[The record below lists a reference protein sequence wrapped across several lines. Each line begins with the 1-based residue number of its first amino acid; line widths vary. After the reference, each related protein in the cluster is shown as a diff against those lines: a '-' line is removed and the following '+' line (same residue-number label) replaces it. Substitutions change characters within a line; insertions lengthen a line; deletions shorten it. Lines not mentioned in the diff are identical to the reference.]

1 MTRHK
6 TRALKKLE
14 TDLQKLELR
23 EVVSNAVR
31 DLATPVIGIE
41 FESSSSPDSLGTSRA
56 KICLIADPYQVSG
69 CYHYL
74 LKSGILVMT
83 TFSCIH
89 QI

>member
-56 KICLIADPYQVSG
+56 GGLRTCLNHKDGQMWGRPTLPYLR
-69 CYHYL
+69 Y
-74 LKSGILVMT
+74 KST
-83 TFSCIH
+83 
-89 QI
+89 

>member
-41 FESSSSPDSLGTSRA
+41 FESRQAQTHWEHRVQGAYRT
-56 KICLIADPYQVSG
+56 CLNHKDGQMWGRPTLPYLR
-69 CYHYL
+69 Y
-74 LKSGILVMT
+74 KST
-83 TFSCIH
+83 
-89 QI
+89 